1 MEVNSELKF
10 ALESSQDKGQYPN
23 VFSADLGSD
32 FRLETKPE
40 YFPVIKKPRE
50 VVIEITSFRGACA
63 WAEHY
68 YAEIHADGIDICSKE
83 IKNGKEYTVTHGG
96 YVCEEY
102 SRLPKEKKGIWDSY
116 YSIEVTRPV
125 TQEMIN
131 ANPQRWDGY
140 EAGFWTNAFDTKES
154 VIEVAKRIVAA
165 RFTKDWVVKID
176 DLTA

>member
-1 MEVNSELKF
+1 MEKNSELKF
-10 ALESSQDKGQYPN
+10 ALESSQDKGQYPDIFN
-23 VFSADLGSD
+23 ADLGSD

-40 YFPVIKKPRE
+40 YFPLIDTPRK
-50 VVIEITSFRGACA
+50 VVIEITSFMGACA

-68 YAEIHADGIDICSKE
+68 YAEIRADGVSICSKE
-83 IKNGKEYTVTHGG
+83 IRNRKVQIVRHGG

-102 SRLPKEKKGIWDSY
+102 AKLPKEKKDIWDSC

-131 ANPQRWDGY
+131 ANPSRWENYEVGY
-140 EAGFWTNAFDTKES
+140 WTNAFDTKES